1 MKKLHF
7 VYNNIELFYKNALTP
22 NKFGSINRHKQFLKS
37 DDPVFRGLCLTDII
51 RYKYGYNK
59 NLDQIKN
66 LSADLNLGGSSKK
79 YIYDEF
85 DGDDMN
91 YDRLLEGFPA
101 MRKRIKQYGIGSGRL
116 INIYIVISESW
127 NIHYDN
133 MLNKSITA
141 MQIIDLLETI
151 GYRVAVYAC
160 DSTRDECGNYNEEKD
175 IHYQL
180 MVCLKNYNDSLNKPL
195 IMNGISPWFFRYF
208 MFAHKIG
215 HYNASM
221 SLGTPTTLDVP
232 MTKETIIINKGEC
245 LSENSSKEKIKQIIK
260 LFGI

>member
-7 VYNNIELFYKNALTP
+7 VYNNLELFYKDALTP
-22 NKFGSINRHKQFLKS
+22 TKFGSINWHKQFLKS
-37 DDPVFRGLCLTDII
+37 NDPNFRGLNLTDII
-51 RYKYGYNK
+51 KYKYGYNK

-66 LSADLNLGGSSKK
+66 LSTDLNLGGSSKK

-116 INIYIVISESW
+116 INIYIVVSE
-127 NIHYDN
+127 NCYTNYDK

-160 DSTRDECGNYNEEKD
+160 ASSRDEYGNYNGEKD

-180 MVCLKNYNDSLNKPL
+180 MICLKNYNDSLNKPL

-208 MFAHKIG
+208 IFAHKIG
-215 HYNASM
+215 HYDASPG
-221 SLGTPTTLDVP
+221 LGISTTLDIP